1 MEIGLNFNIHL
12 RRFQFFKLRFY
23 LATFHVLGL
32 MRLNFEKSKN
42 KVFLTPY
49 SVTVARMVGLF
60 FFYIHCHTIYFQYK
74 KELNIL
80 PIVFLLSLLVQPRTV
95 IEKRVRLINQFLEIS
110 QYYYYR
116 QKFKIP
122 WTLPVVVYINL
133 KITSKIMLQQSEIK
147 KIQLILHPISFLS
160 FLIIYMTT
168 DLLSTGISI
177 LTNYFEIVND
187 EMNEITRMLPIAIL
201 QKDKRMVKKL
211 HRRTIILKETHDY
224 LTLITRKVFTNLIFH
239 LTIMVILNINCFF
252 ANLFGF
258 SLNQLIVSNSLRY
271 FIYSLDKL
279 LVRSFEW
286 QGIPWC
292 HMAHQ
297 YEFENILGHYEGLE
311 RTPYIRKDLDWANRL
326 SNQSLVHH
334 LIRRK
339 FNILGMFSPTRR
351 FLCKVVFAIISLW
364 LLRKIMGLAE

>member
-1 MEIGLNFNIHL
+1 MEIGFNFNIHA
-12 RRFQFFKLRFY
+12 RRFQLFKLRFY

-32 MRLNFEKSKN
+32 MRLKFEKSKN

-49 SVTVARMVGLF
+49 SVTVARIVGLF
-60 FFYIHCHTIYFQYK
+60 FFYIHCHTIYSQYK
-74 KELNIL
+74 KELYIL
-80 PIVFLLSLLVQPRTV
+80 PVVFMLSLLVQPRTV

-122 WTLPVVVYINL
+122 WTLPIVVFINL
-133 KITSKIMLQQSEIK
+133 KITSKIMSQQSEIK
-147 KIQLILHPISFLS
+147 KIQLLLIPISFLS

-201 QKDKRMVKKL
+201 QKDNKMVKKL
-211 HRRTIILKETHDY
+211 HRRTRILKETHDY
-224 LTLITRKVFTNLIFH
+224 LTQITRKVFTNLHFH
-239 LTIMVILNINCFF
+239 LTFMIILNINFF
-252 ANLFGF
+252 FSNLFGF

-286 QGIPWC
+286 QGIPWT

-297 YEFENILGHYEGLE
+297 YEFENILGHYERLE

-334 LIRRK
+334 LIKRK

-351 FLCKVVFAIISLW
+351 FLCKMVFAIISW
-364 LLRKIMGLAE
+364 WYLRKMMGLAA